1 MPHKIR
7 RSSTLEFLQ
16 CTLKAQKRRN
26 NQLNFPLLENLVI
39 WVSIIFSFDLPP
51 IGEIPVCVSVQLSPA
66 AVAAAVAE
74 RKRRSGG

>member
-1 MPHKIR
+1 MHSESAKEKKQ
-7 RSSTLEFLQ
+7 STQ
-16 CTLKAQKRRN
+16 
-26 NQLNFPLLENLVI
+26 FPLLENLVI
-39 WVSIIFSFDLPP
+39 WVSIIFSVDLPP